1 MVMTNLESFTDLSKL
16 NLLTSLFSAGKEAFL
31 GEVKG
36 TSREWVGA
44 HRSKDQR

>member
-1 MVMTNLESFTDLSKL
+1 MVMTNLESFTDLSKM
-16 NLLTSLFSAGKEAFL
+16 NLTSLFSAGKEAFL